1 MCSGRPSLL
10 TAASL
15 PLEFPLDSRPRPDN
29 PVVATLS
36 ETLGIP
42 EQTLFN
48 VLWTLVTI
56 VGVLILRRIVRRVIT
71 ANVDD
76 TDGAYRA
83 NKIVNYLATAVF
95 IITVAFIW
103 VDAFADLPTYLGL
116 VSAGIAIALAD
127 VLKNMVGWV
136 YILSRRPLNVGDRI
150 EVNGYKGDVV
160 DIRLFRF
167 SLMELGNW
175 VDAEQSTGRL
185 IHVPNGVVFN
195 TEVANYTEG
204 FAYVWHEIPV
214 LVTFESDWKLAEQL
228 MLEVLERDAP
238 DVHGAAGATIRA
250 TARRY
255 SIRVGTLT
263 PTVYL
268 TVKDSGVLLTARYLV
283 EARTRRGREDRVWRA
298 ILEAFA
304 EHDNVDLAYP
314 TVRTYFNEAIKLS
327 E

>member
-1 MCSGRPSLL
+1 M
-10 TAASL
+10 T
-15 PLEFPLDSRPRPDN
+15 
-29 PVVATLS
+29 TLS
-36 ETLGIP
+36 ETLGVP

-48 VLWTLVTI
+48 ILWTLVTI

-71 ANVDD
+71 ANVSN

-228 MLEVLERDAP
+228 MLEILERDAP

-283 EARTRRGREDRVWRA
+283 EARTRRGREDRIWRA

-304 EHDNVDLAYP
+304 EHDTIDLAYP
-314 TVRTYFNEAIKLS
+314 TVRTYFNEPIQLS